1 VLKIVIVDPGYEA
14 FLANHYGANPGLAD
28 TSYEQQQ
35 RALLDRSFGT
45 GDAYSRNLRELGH
58 EATELIPN
66 CRPMQL
72 KWAEERTLALPVSAK
87 LRSARLNWGTF
98 RRIFDAQI
106 EELNP
111 DVVYVQD
118 VTYVE
123 RLRPRMLEET
133 GRYLVAQVG
142 SQPRGLEVLRRY
154 DLVTTLVPPLV
165 GRLRALGLEA
175 EYLSAAFDEAV
186 LARLEAVGVTTDA
199 GAERPHPV
207 SFVGSIHP
215 DRVHG
220 RGVQLLERLCS
231 EVGLEVWGPIQGKV
245 AGSSPIRSRYRGQ
258 AWGMDMYR
266 VPAKSRIAVNR
277 HGDFAAGH
285 AANMRMFEATGVG
298 ALLMTESA
306 ANLPD
311 FFEPGREV
319 VAYDDAD
326 DLVEKIHHFL
336 EHEDERRRIAAA
348 GQRRTLGEHTYGRR
362 ISQLAEMLESRLRL
376 APGDASQSDPRPS
389 EHAHHGPPD
398 GGPLEP
404 PD

>member
-1 VLKIVIVDPGYEA
+1 MIVDPCYQA
-14 FLANHYGANPGLAD
+14 FLANHYGANPGLAH
-28 TSYEQQQ
+28 TSYERQH

-72 KWAEERTLALPVSAK
+72 KWAEEHSLALPVAAK
-87 LRSARLNWGTF
+87 FRPARLSWGTL
-98 RRIFDAQI
+98 RRILDAQI
-106 EELNP
+106 EELSP

-123 RLRPRMLEET
+123 RLRPRALE

-142 SQPRGLEVLRRY
+142 SQPPSLEVLRRY

-165 GRLRALGLEA
+165 ERLRALDLDA

-186 LARLEAVGVTTDA
+186 LARLKAKGVTA
-199 GAERPHPV
+199 GPEAERQHPV

-215 DRVHG
+215 DRVHRG
-220 RGVQLLERLCS
+220 GVQLLERLCS
-231 EVGLEVWGPIQGKV
+231 DVGLEVWGPIHAKLAQ
-245 AGSSPIRSRYRGQ
+245 SSPIRSRHRGQ

-266 VPAKSRIAVNR
+266 VLAQSRIAVNR
-277 HGDFAAGH
+277 HGDFAGGY

-298 ALLMTESA
+298 ALLLTESA
-306 ANLPD
+306 TNLPD

-319 VAYDDAD
+319 VAYDGVD
-326 DLVEKIHHFL
+326 DLVDKIRHFL
-336 EHEDERRRIAAA
+336 EHDDERRRIAAA
-348 GQRRTLGEHTYGRR
+348 GQRRTLTEHTYGHR
-362 ISQLAEMLESRLRL
+362 IRQLAGMLESRL
-376 APGDASQSDPRPS
+376 G
-389 EHAHHGPPD
+389 
-398 GGPLEP
+398 
-404 PD
+404 